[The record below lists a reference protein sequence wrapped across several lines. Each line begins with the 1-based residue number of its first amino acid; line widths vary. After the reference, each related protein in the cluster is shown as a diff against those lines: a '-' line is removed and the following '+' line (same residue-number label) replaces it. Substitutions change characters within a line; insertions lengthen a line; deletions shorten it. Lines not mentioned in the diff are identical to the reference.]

1 MRTLDDF
8 LQASQNRAK
17 IYKNF
22 RGKADQE
29 LSQVTI
35 ICIPDIHLLEKGPTD
50 DFFDGKEEHVDR
62 LLSFLDFL
70 VEHRDHIK
78 VMQLGDLFDLWQARG
93 NTNLIYA
100 TYPSILGLLDQELRS
115 TYVVGNHDIDI
126 VEWYKKQNKTFD
138 RQWRYF
144 IETNA
149 DNQKRVILE
158 HGFQADFFNN
168 QASWSGAI
176 GREITELVGFMEYI
190 YPKIDVFLGDSWDR
204 FKRAFSIY
212 NSGLSARKNPQFNEH
227 EYFKYYIDIMEK
239 YNAGDTDDSEESTDL
254 VLAVIGHTHNAR
266 LVSRPR
272 NGRVYYLMDCGSW
285 VNGNHEFG
293 IIANDEF
300 AVCRWHD

>member
-1 MRTLDDF
+1 
-8 LQASQNRAK
+8 
-17 IYKNF
+17 
-22 RGKADQE
+22 
-29 LSQVTI
+29 
-35 ICIPDIHLLEKGPTD
+35 
-50 DFFDGKEEHVDR
+50 
-62 LLSFLDFL
+62 
-70 VEHRDHIK
+70 
-78 VMQLGDLFDLWQARG
+78 
-93 NTNLIYA
+93 
-100 TYPSILGLLDQELRS
+100 
-115 TYVVGNHDIDI
+115 
-126 VEWYKKQNKTFD
+126 
-138 RQWRYF
+138 
-144 IETNA
+144 
-149 DNQKRVILE
+149 
-158 HGFQADFFNN
+158 
-168 QASWSGAI
+168 
-176 GREITELVGFMEYI
+176 MEYI